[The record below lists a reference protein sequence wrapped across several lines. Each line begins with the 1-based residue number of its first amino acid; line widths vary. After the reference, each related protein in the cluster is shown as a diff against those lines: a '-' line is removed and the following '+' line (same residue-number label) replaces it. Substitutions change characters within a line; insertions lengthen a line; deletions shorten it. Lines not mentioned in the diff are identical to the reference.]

1 MPPLV
6 MIHVAAGGVGIVS
19 GFVALAAAKGG
30 PTHRRVGMAFLVSML
45 TMAGIAAALAA
56 LGGQKLNTIAG
67 TFTVYLVTTA
77 WTTVHRGEASRRIDL
92 AAIFVAVAVA
102 VAGLVLGGLAAAS
115 PFGLEDADPSS
126 GREPGLYFAFAILAT
141 LAGALDLR
149 ALRCGAATGAPRL
162 ARHLWRMCLA
172 LFIAAGSFFFG
183 QADEIPQALHGPHLM
198 IPPLAALALMAFW
211 LVRVRL
217 PGFRLRRA
225 APSAP

>member
-19 GFVALAAAKGG
+19 GFVALLVAKGG
-30 PTHRRVGMAFLVSML
+30 PMHRQAGTVFLVSML
-45 TMAGIAAALAA
+45 TMAGLAAVLAA

-67 TFTVYLVTTA
+67 TFTAYLVTTA
-77 WTTVHRGEASRRIDL
+77 WTTVRRGETSRRIDL
-92 AAIFVAVAVA
+92 AAMLVAFAVAA
-102 VAGLVLGGLAAAS
+102 AGFMLGGFAAAS

-126 GREPGLYFAFAILAT
+126 GREPGLYFAFAILGT

-149 ALRCGAATGAPRL
+149 ALRRGGANGVARL

-198 IPPLAALALMAFW
+198 VPPLAALALMAFW

-217 PGFRLRRA
+217 PSSRRT

>member
-19 GFVALAAAKGG
+19 GFVALLVAKGG
-30 PTHRRVGMAFLVSML
+30 PMHRQAGTVFLVSML
-45 TMAGIAAALAA
+45 TMAGLAAVLAA
-56 LGGQKLNTIAG
+56 LCGQKLNTIAG
-67 TFTVYLVTTA
+67 TFTAYLVTTA
-77 WTTVHRGEASRRIDL
+77 WTTVRRGETSRRIDL
-92 AAIFVAVAVA
+92 AAMLVAFAVAA
-102 VAGLVLGGLAAAS
+102 AGFMLGGFAAAS

-126 GREPGLYFAFAILAT
+126 GREPGLYFAFAILGT

-149 ALRCGAATGAPRL
+149 ALRRGGTNGAARL

-183 QADEIPQALHGPHLM
+183 QADEIPQALRGPHLM

-217 PGFRLRRA
+217 PNSRRT

>member
-6 MIHVAAGGVGIVS
+6 MLHIAAGGVGIVS
-19 GFVALAAAKGG
+19 GFVALGAAKGG
-30 PTHRRVGMAFLVSML
+30 PAHRKVGTVFCVAML
-45 TMAGIAAALAA
+45 TMAGLAAMLAA
-56 LGGQKLNTIAG
+56 LGGQKFNTIAG

-77 WTTVHRGEASRRIDL
+77 WTTVRRGEAPRRIDL
-92 AAIFVAVAVA
+92 AAMVVAFAVAT
-102 VAGLVLGGLAAAS
+102 AGFVLGGLAAAS
-115 PFGLEDADPSS
+115 PYGLEDGDPSS

-149 ALRCGAATGAPRL
+149 ALRSGGLTGAPRL

-172 LFIAAGSFFFG
+172 LFIAAGSFFLG
-183 QADEIPQALHGPHLM
+183 QADEIPQALRGPHLM

-217 PGFRLRRA
+217 PGLRRA